1 MFSKRPIVVDWA
13 VPKNLYNGAADAV
26 TAPEDGEKNGSDEE
40 SDNSSVDM
48 EEVDDAVESH
58 QSSGDDIDDDEEDS
72 SDKPSESVVLEKDAV
87 TDVNFEE
94 EADVTRK
101 VLKNF
106 LASSKVNIASNDG
119 ETEESDKNKLEDSSA
134 KPVVESSGVSEPLK
148 TKEVA
153 PKETQEDDD
162 FKRTVFIS
170 NIPFD
175 VSKEEVTQRFA
186 VFGQVESLFLVLHPV
201 TKRPK
206 GTAFLKFKTADASDA
221 AISAASTA
229 SVALNAAYMQTYMGG
244 VSCPYICS
252 KRLNH
257 GVLLVGYGSAG
268 FSQARF
274 KEKPYWIIKNS
285 WGETWGENG
294 FYKLCK
300 GRNVCGVDSMV
311 STVAAAV

>member
-1 MFSKRPIVVDWA
+1 MA
-13 VPKNLYNGAADAV
+13 LA
-26 TAPEDGEKNGSDEE
+26 GEKNGSDEE

-201 TKRPK
+201 TKYASSYSLKVHSIIKKRYCFHIYLYVFFFFFRRPK

-229 SVALNAAYMQTYMGG
+229 SG
-244 VSCPYICS
+244 V
-252 KRLNH
+252 
-257 GVLLVGYGSAG
+257 GVLLKGRQVSVMRAVDKKSAQDIG
-268 FSQARF
+268 LEKT
-274 KEKPYWIIKNS
+274 KEKN
-285 WGETWGENG
+285 
-294 FYKLCK
+294 LDH
-300 GRNVCGVDSMV
+300 RNLYLAKVHTHFSRFL
-311 STVAAAV
+311 SKSLALT